1 MVMTLSSCDWGL
13 QGPGLLSGVLRA
25 GPIPLGAVV
34 LEIRGSGIEG
44 FSGAGQT
51 RVFHAEPEPDVHR
64 VALINSAPGQFDF
77 SVVVQDVSAPLPT
90 VIPLQAVDGENEPM
104 ANLATISVNIF
115 RGPGRLSIGSPAEP
129 CVQLRSHGEYAHD
142 DFDRTLNGALPWI
155 RLGGVFSGLV
165 HCYPERVQERRLT
178 L

>member
-1 MVMTLSSCDWGL
+1 MKRYVPKALVVIMVMTLSSCDWGL

-115 RGPGRLSIGSPAEP
+115 R
-129 CVQLRSHGEYAHD
+129 
-142 DFDRTLNGALPWI
+142 
-155 RLGGVFSGLV
+155 
-165 HCYPERVQERRLT
+165 
-178 L
+178 